1 MSFIH
6 NSAIPSL
13 TTLQTYRPEFI
24 RVSADALVVDDD
36 FEITYGGA
44 GQTAV
49 VDSGSYFSGTTVEA
63 VLQELGL
70 RLKILTSISSAP
82 AFVGQQAVVSSIAY
96 IATGTASINDWK
108 QITG

>member
-1 MSFIH
+1 MSFM
-6 NSAIPSL
+6 NNPSIPSL
-13 TTLQTYRPEFI
+13 ATLQTYRPEFI

-36 FEITYGGA
+36 FDITYGGA

-70 RLKILTSISSAP
+70 RLKILTSISSTP
-82 AFVGQQAVVSSIAY
+82 AFIGQQAIVSGIAY
-96 IATGTASINDWK
+96 IATGISSVSDWK